1 MALTVVNS
9 DTLVVGPDLK
19 TGVFHLATQPRKSRV
34 CVTVRGVNSE
44 LTPLSRLGITID
56 ALQLT

>member
-19 TGVFHLATQPRKSRV
+19 IGVFHLATQPRKSRV

-44 LTPLSRLGITID
+44 NHLIT
-56 ALQLT
+56 TTFTTRYHY